1 MSKNYETIVRFPKGP
16 FRGRIRRACLRLTM
30 EERERRPEFMGSIS
44 INEVIVRAVE
54 DFLDKIENK
63 S

>member
-1 MSKNYETIVRFPKGP
+1 
-16 FRGRIRRACLRLTM
+16 M